1 MRAQL
6 KVPWTE
12 DSVLVEVGRIYQDI
26 SEARA
31 AELPKFKLETIFTA
45 ASSGGRGRYPFLIT
59 RKASCI
65 FMCFFFRRRFK
76 QGGERGG

>member
-45 ASSGGRGRYPFLIT
+45 ASSGGAGALPFPYNEEGLMHFYVLLFSP
-59 RKASCI
+59 A
-65 FMCFFFRRRFK
+65 F
-76 QGGERGG
+76 